1 MGMTK
6 EEIKAM
12 IDATINENG
21 ERNITGKAL
30 NLALN
35 AIVEAM
41 GEGGGL
47 DTVYLIP
54 FNPTEVG
61 SLSEDSVFWTLD
73 EVIAMVEHNK
83 TIYEKI
89 ADKFINEKSAPQI
102 SVDMSF
108 ITYDEYEKEAIVNV
122 GAGVMCFKVE
132 ESSPMPMSWDEYDHY
147 NSGDIAVLITPYYEA
162 WTDFLYNLTFWLHSD
177 GTCGLVNNGGG
188 NEE

>member
-1 MGMTK
+1 MTK

-35 AIVEAM
+35 AIVDAM

-61 SLSEDSVFWTLD
+61 ALSETDEFWTLD
-73 EVIAMVEHNK
+73 DVVAMIEHNK

-89 ADKFINEKSAPQI
+89 ANKFTNEKSASQI
-102 SVDMSF
+102 SIDASIFAVLYGGYNKTTINMPGS
-108 ITYDEYEKEAIVNV
+108 VV
-122 GAGVMCFKVE
+122 CFKVD
-132 ESSPMPMSWDEYDHY
+132 ESMPNVLSWNENDHY
-147 NSGDIAVLITPYYEA
+147 NVGDIAVFITPSYE
-162 WTDFLYNLTFWLHSD
+162 DFTGLGCDNTFWLQKN
-177 GTCGLVNNGGG
+177 GVCGMTYEGG
-188 NEE
+188 EE